1 MPLND
6 SEDIKKQTFDRILT
20 TISRKKR
27 KKRLLNGAI
36 LFFVLSICSASLY
49 FFILVPLISPPKN
62 LSIFMRILQLE
73 ISQFQ
78 GQGPFPLL
86 NGRIIKTNLSK
97 SVKRKIC

>member
-36 LFFVLSICSASLY
+36 LFFVLSICSVSFYIFYSRSIDL
-49 FFILVPLISPPKN
+49 SPKKAEH
-62 LSIFMRILQLE
+62 L
-73 ISQFQ
+73 
-78 GQGPFPLL
+78 
-86 NGRIIKTNLSK
+86 
-97 SVKRKIC
+97 